1 MAPDEPEPEY
11 VTDPGAHGQGHRAYG
26 APEPRAAESAV
37 GDGRGLRIHGEAA
50 AGRAASSAEPRGE
63 PSRARARAHGDDGG
77 GRSDDAG
84 GWSDDDAAGGAG
96 EASVARAR
104 VVVAAEDA
112 PPATTSADLARQSQ
126 KARRRARDARAEK
139 VALYG
144 TIGAFVCVGLGV
156 LVVINSGAVDAP
168 TDTPRTTLAPVP
180 GVGGAPKPEAA
191 RPALD
196 ETPDLPAL
204 RQLQGSGLTIVA
216 EGLPEVLAVEGDVP
230 TPRMAAL
237 ETCRFAYGVWEFSP
251 NRAFRFV
258 TTCGALAGQQLV
270 GAYEVDGSKVRM
282 SPLSID
288 GVVLTSVFEVEK
300 PSTMTTRA
308 VIGGRHGLEIRQR
321 ITGIRPGLDVASFVK
336 AYGPRNTVVV
346 DGVAAPAAPGRRA
359 APRGDDEPAL
369 PPPTRRDPVEELL
382 EP

>member
-1 MAPDEPEPEY
+1 MASDEAEPEY

-37 GDGRGLRIHGEAA
+37 GDGRGLRIHGDAA
-50 AGRAASSAEPRGE
+50 AGRPASGEARAAS
-63 PSRARARAHGDDGG
+63 RAHV
-77 GRSDDAG
+77 RA
-84 GWSDDDAAGGAG
+84 DDDAQGAAGHEDDAAPEPRA
-96 EASVARAR
+96 EASTPRAR
-104 VVVAAEDA
+104 SVIAADDA
-112 PPATTSADLARQSQ
+112 PPVPATTSADLARQSQ

-156 LVVINSGAVDAP
+156 LLVINSGAVDAP
-168 TDTPRTTLAPVP
+168 SDTPRTTLVPVP
-180 GVGGAPKPEAA
+180 GVGGAAKPEAA

-237 ETCRFAYGVWEFSP
+237 ETCRFAYGIWEFSP

-321 ITGIRPGLDVASFVK
+321 ITGIRPGLDIASFAK
-336 AYGPRNTVVV
+336 AYGPRNTVAV
-346 DGVAAPAAPGRRA
+346 DGVAAPPTPGRRA
-359 APRGDDEPAL
+359 APRGDDEPAA
-369 PPPTRRDPVEELL
+369 PPPAPKKDPVEELL
-382 EP
+382 DP